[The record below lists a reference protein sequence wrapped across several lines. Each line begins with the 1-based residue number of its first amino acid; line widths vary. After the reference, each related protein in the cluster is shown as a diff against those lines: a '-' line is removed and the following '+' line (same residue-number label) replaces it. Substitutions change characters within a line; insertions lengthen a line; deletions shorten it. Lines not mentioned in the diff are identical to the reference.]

1 MTPPNVAV
9 VAAGLPGRV
18 IDRLCIL
25 GKKRARLYYLFVAWS
40 LFTVVVIFLV
50 PLDAIEPIPCLRR
63 LPDLVSIFVPGLP
76 VYLVDVAVRY
86 PVLGGI
92 LLLVHGL
99 IRRVS
104 FCVRVHA
111 EKEYAFQA
119 WQRTPTAGRNILNTQ
134 IPEPSAFVKCIEVV
148 APLLLWFILAV
159 TVVFMLLIVL
169 DCFDPQPS
177 VASQAC
183 TTSDPGETTYAC
195 ANVTY
200 PCRLKAGE
208 SVIVTVRSDSVRN
221 YTGVILDA
229 GVPYTTQFVEKAEWR
244 DDKREVTPEGF
255 QFEKNWVGLPRFW
268 WAQWLRPYP
277 EGLWFQV
284 IGRIK
289 GERDVFPVLD
299 KNYPRQPYSFTTDGG
314 ELVLLVNDIRYNN
327 NYGIMRIKIQRQQ

>member
-1 MTPPNVAV
+1 MCPPNVAV
-9 VAAGLPGRV
+9 HPAGLPGGV
-18 IDRLCIL
+18 ICRLRIL
-25 GKKRARLYYLFVAWS
+25 DKARIGLYCLFVAWS

-50 PLDAIEPIPCLRR
+50 PLDAIEPIPWLRR
-63 LPDLVSIFVPGLP
+63 LPDLVSTFVPGLP

-86 PVLGGI
+86 PLVGGI
-92 LLLVHGL
+92 LLLTYAL
-99 IRRVS
+99 IRRTSSLVKAAR
-104 FCVRVHA
+104 C
-111 EKEYAFQA
+111 EYAFQA
-119 WQRTPTAGRNILNTQ
+119 WQRTPITINGLNPP

-148 APLLLWFILAV
+148 APIFCFILAV
-159 TVVFMLLIVL
+159 AVVFMLLIVL

-177 VASQAC
+177 VASQEC
-183 TTSDPGETTYAC
+183 TTSDPGEATYAC

-244 DDKREVTPEGF
+244 DDRREVTPEGF
-255 QFEKNWVGLPRFW
+255 QFKKNWVGLPRFW

-327 NYGIMRIKIQRQQ
+327 NYGIMRIEIQRQQ